1 MEDDPVM
8 ADIQRK
14 IEREKLL
21 VHGAS
26 RMRDQA
32 NPQVR
37 SSIDNQIRE
46 GRRNIEYLEGRL
58 RELQMRRMNDGVGSI
73 NIDERNNAPR
83 SAVGP
88 GGRQTVTAVQP
99 SGQVPQGQRHAPASS
114 GQGQGQYR
122 GGYRQQQD
130 SHPRDEP
137 DYGNAPAGG
146 YSDLSNENHLMP
158 ARPPFSSAPGVGM
171 PKGRP
176 NYSRLGEFRAHFPA
190 SNFD

>member
-1 MEDDPVM
+1 MEDNAVM

-14 IEREKLL
+14 IERERLL
-21 VHGAS
+21 AEGAA

-32 NPQVR
+32 APAMR

-58 RELQMRRMNDGVGSI
+58 RELQMRRMNDGVSSM

-99 SGQVPQGQRHAPASS
+99 SGQVPQGQRQAPVGR
-114 GQGQGQYR
+114 GQGQQG
-122 GGYRQQQD
+122 GGYRQQQAGHH
-130 SHPRDEP
+130 HPKDEP

-146 YSDLSNENHLMP
+146 YSDLSNQNHLMP
-158 ARPPFSSAPGVGM
+158 ARPPFSTAPGVGM

-176 NYSRLGEFRAHFPA
+176 NYSRLGECRIYNGF
-190 SNFD
+190 